1 MGMASNTIIILL
13 GSLAMLH
20 SLPLLHALPNR
31 STTVHRILPGGRVK
45 SHGGFL
51 GGYGFKITGLTRSY
65 AEPDFVLR
73 SRQQQPQQQQQQP
86 QESDGLEVVEQLS
99 VEAQLPEVE
108 EKLPAVSGDDN
119 SNVNDDFGDFPFQL
133 VN

>member
-86 QESDGLEVVEQLS
+86 QESDGLGGGAIIGGSTITDGGGGGEIT
-99 VEAQLPEVE
+99 
-108 EKLPAVSGDDN
+108 SG
-119 SNVNDDFGDFPFQL
+119 VWGR
-133 VN
+133 

>member
-99 VEAQLPEVE
+99 MVEVE

-133 VN
+133 